1 MGVQRWEAVET
12 AELDQSLADLVLI
25 FVLYN
30 LARRPYTHFWFSKV
44 LEAQIKIYVYGTS
57 SDFS

>member
-25 FVLYN
+25 FVLYI

-44 LEAQIKIYVYGTS
+44 LEAQIKILWNQQ
-57 SDFS
+57 